1 MSSGIQ
7 GRSVCQHFQNP
18 KAPPLLS
25 RHWWHVTNILWVWDC
40 GILVH
45 VLRCTAHNLPQT
57 LSAIP
62 YKPKAHNLYE
72 AQFAISAPRDTTNN
86 PCDEDLQHHT
96 APASLGRCQRRL
108 ACIFYGSGDTTSMK
122 QILHLHAR
130 DMRHC
135 QQITEANFTHS
146 IYSICREV
154 ANFTHSIYSI
164 CREVASKQPPYAK
177 TNNFKA
183 RNSQPHI

>member
-154 ANFTHSIYSI
+154 A
-164 CREVASKQPPYAK
+164 SKQPPYAK